1 MAEPQIIA
9 RVGSNLAELRRAR
22 GWSAAELAR
31 RAGVGKATLSEIEA
45 GRRNATLE
53 TLFALTTAL
62 SVPLS
67 QPLLGAEAQSGPPR
81 VEGQAVIA
89 ELAACYEDTEA
100 TTELYRVTVRALAP
114 THPAAHGTGLSKTA
128 IGFTGVLAVAFDD
141 DAFQVEAGESRTWAA
156 ERPHTYVA
164 VGGED
169 AELAILM
176 RYSVGV

>member
-67 QPLLGAEAQSGPPR
+67 QALLGAEAQSGPPR